1 MRLIAKHGDIEL
13 MRYVPAEEVHR
24 LLDYPAL
31 VEALRELFR
40 RGCDRQERIII
51 SEALPDKRQND
62 WLILPA
68 WQFGRHQGI
77 KLVSVFP
84 ENEAKGIASVQC
96 LYVLFDGSNGMALLG
111 IDGAAITMRKTAA
124 NSALAATY
132 LARKDSGTLLMLG
145 AGTMALPLIE
155 AHCAVRPIRRVLIWN
170 RTRAKAEA
178 VASKVRLPGVTASV
192 ATDIAA
198 VIAEADIISAAT
210 MSSTPLIEGRWL
222 KPGQHLDLVGGF
234 REEMREA
241 DDEAVRRSRIFVDAR
256 FTAAAHAGDI
266 VKPLASGIITDADI
280 TDTFE
285 LARGE
290 KPGRQNDQ
298 EITLFKSGG
307 GGHEDLGTAQHLLTR
322 LEATAKT

>member
-1 MRLIAKHGDIEL
+1 MR
-13 MRYVPAEEVHR
+13 VVSAEEVHR
-24 LLDYPAL
+24 LLDYPSL

-40 RGCDRQERIII
+40 RGVDRVERYVI
-51 SEALPDKRQND
+51 SEPFAGERQND

-84 ENEAKGIASVQC
+84 ANEAKGLASVQG
-96 LYVLFDGSNGMALLG
+96 LYVLFDGTNGLPVAA

-132 LARKDSGTLLMLG
+132 LARKDAATLLMLG
-145 AGTMALPLIE
+145 AGAMALPLIE
-155 AHCAVRPIRRVLIWN
+155 AHCAVRPIRRVLVWN
-170 RTRAKAEA
+170 RTPARAEA
-178 VASKVRLPGVTASV
+178 VAASVKLPGVTARASADLAGAV
-192 ATDIAA
+192 AQ
-198 VIAEADIISAAT
+198 ADIISAAT
-210 MSSTPLIEGRWL
+210 MSTRPLIEGRWL
-222 KPGQHLDLVGGF
+222 KPGHHLDLVGGF

-266 VKPLASGIITDADI
+266 CQPLASGLIAESDI
-280 TDTFE
+280 TDTFQ
-285 LARGE
+285 LARDE
-290 KPGRQNDQ
+290 RPGRRDDG

-307 GGHEDLGTAQHLLTR
+307 GGHEDLGTAQHLLAKI
-322 LEATAKT
+322 EAAAKK